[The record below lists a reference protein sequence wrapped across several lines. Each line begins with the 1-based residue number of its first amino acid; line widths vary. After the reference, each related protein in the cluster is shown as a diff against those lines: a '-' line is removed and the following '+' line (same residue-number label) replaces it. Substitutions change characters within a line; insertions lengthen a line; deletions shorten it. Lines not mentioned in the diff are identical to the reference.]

1 MAEIKSSTA
10 KSDLFKR
17 YGVRIFVIC
26 FWLLFWEILYR
37 VIDNEIFLVSPLTVA
52 STLRKLAV
60 QAAFWQAIGFSFLR
74 IALGFLSAV
83 AAGTILA
90 VLSYKSGVVRELINP
105 VFKVIKASPVAS
117 FIILALL
124 WIKAGNL
131 SVLISFLMVVP
142 MTYTNVLQGILATD
156 WKLLE
161 MAHVFHLSK
170 WKQIKAIYLPAV
182 MPYFSSAVT
191 VGLGFSWK
199 AGIAAEVIGIPS
211 GSIGERL
218 YEAKLYLMTGEL
230 FAWTFV
236 IIVISILFEKIV
248 IYLIKHIRLNTVNDK
263 TKNIR
268 VS

>member
-1 MAEIKSSTA
+1 MAGIKSSTA
-10 KSDLFKR
+10 KSDFIKR

-37 VIDNEIFLVSPLTVA
+37 VIDNEIFLVSPLTVV
-52 STLRKLAV
+52 STLRKLAG
-60 QAAFWQAIGFSFLR
+60 QTAFWQAIGFSFLR

-83 AAGTILA
+83 VAGTLLA
-90 VLSYKSGVVRELINP
+90 VLSYKNWIVRELVSP
-105 VFKVIKASPVAS
+105 LFKVIKASPVAS

-124 WIKAGNL
+124 WIKSDNL
-131 SVLISFLMVVP
+131 SVLISFLMVIP
-142 MTYTNVLQGILATD
+142 MIYTNVLQGLFATD
-156 WKLLE
+156 RKLLE
-161 MAHVFHLSK
+161 MAYMFHLSK
-170 WKQIKAIYLPAV
+170 WKQVKSIYLPAA

-199 AGIAAEVIGIPS
+199 AGIAAEVIGIPT

-248 IYLIKHIRLNTVNDK
+248 IFLIKHIRLNTVNDK
-263 TKNIR
+263 AKDMR
-268 VS
+268 V